1 MLKKSKL
8 VLCIDLDNDLYE
20 KAGLSGPII
29 GREANLNAAI
39 KLGLADPAETD
50 TNSILTAIQIH
61 DKLSKEY
68 NVQIVTLTGSAK
80 LGFEADEAISQ
91 QLDRVI
97 AEFPCDSCVFVSD
110 GASDESI
117 MPIIRSRLK
126 IDSVALLVMKQ
137 AKELEKT
144 YFVILEKLKEPYYAR
159 LIFGIP
165 ALIMLFLALGSYFH
179 IGWQPLVVIVA
190 LYFIA
195 RAFGIEEAVSKVLS
209 TFEFSVERISVI
221 AYIIAFLFMVIGAW
235 IGLQSY
241 NAASV
246 AGLDGAKTLASVVRA
261 VLSVL
266 PWTFILLIMGK
277 VADLINEKR
286 KIEITKYALYA
297 TIILLFNMVFSVGVE
312 WILNDSPKIV
322 DGKAQ
327 YVYFGDFVVTMIAA
341 VVLGFAAIELIRRI
355 KRSVIISMKLENK
368 EVLGTSGNYMGK
380 VMGIDTKDGA
390 LAVRSALGQK
400 FIIPIES
407 IERVGD
413 KIIVDLSR

>member
-29 GREANLNAAI
+29 GREANLNAAM

-50 TNSILTAIQIH
+50 TNAIFKAIGIY

-68 NVQIVTLTGSAK
+68 NVQIATLTGSSK
-80 LGFEADEAISQ
+80 LGLEADEAISG
-91 QLDRVI
+91 QLDRVM
-97 AEFPCDSCVFVSD
+97 AEFPCESCVFVSD

-126 IDSVALLVMKQ
+126 IDSAALLVMKQ

-165 ALIMLFLALGSYFH
+165 AIILLALALGSYFQV
-179 IGWQPLVVIVA
+179 GWQPIAVIVA
-190 LYFIA
+190 IYLIL
-195 RAFGIEEAVSKVLS
+195 RAFGIEEAAGRVLS
-209 TFEFSVERISVI
+209 SFEFSVERISAIAYVI
-221 AYIIAFLFMVIGAW
+221 AVPLMALALWTGYTAYLSSLDS
-235 IGLQSY
+235 GLSLPKTF
-241 NAASV
+241 AAS
-246 AGLDGAKTLASVVRA
+246 ARA
-261 VLSVL
+261 ILGIL
-266 PWTFILLIMGK
+266 PWTLLLLIAARA
-277 VADLINEKR
+277 ADLLNEKR
-286 KIEITKYALYA
+286 KLEVIKYGLYSML
-297 TIILLFNMVFSVGVE
+297 ILLFTMIFSVGVG
-312 WILNDSPKIV
+312 WILADSPKMV
-322 DGKAQ
+322 AGKAQ
-327 YVYFGDFVVTMIAA
+327 YIYFGDFVLTLLAAA
-341 VVLGFAAIELIRRI
+341 VIGFASIEILRRI
-355 KRSVIISMKLENK
+355 KRNAILSLKLENK
-368 EVLGTSGNYMGK
+368 EVLGTSGNYMGR
-380 VMGIDTKDGA
+380 VMGIDARDGA

-413 KIIVDLSR
+413 KIFVGTAR